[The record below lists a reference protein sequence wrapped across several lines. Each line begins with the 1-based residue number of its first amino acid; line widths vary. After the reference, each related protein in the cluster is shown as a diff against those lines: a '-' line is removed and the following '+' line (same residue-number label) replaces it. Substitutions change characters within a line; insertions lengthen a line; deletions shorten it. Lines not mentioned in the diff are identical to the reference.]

1 MGFYITVEAEV
12 DLEEYQDEINNIML
26 KKGKTKTFRNRR
38 FIRAFGNVLRNAFIP
53 SRDYKGGASYC
64 SKGKN

>member
-26 KKGKTKTFRNRR
+26 KNGKAKTLQAYIGELEKELHF
-38 FIRAFGNVLRNAFIP
+38 
-53 SRDYKGGASYC
+53 YKEEYWRTPQRILEDLKSL
-64 SKGKN
+64 